1 MDKLHA
7 WEMKKF
13 DSYDTRLKRNSENV
27 EKCELSAI

>member
-7 WEMKKF
+7 WEMKKL
-13 DSYDTRLKRNSENV
+13 DSYDIRFRRNSENV